1 MLISHPLSAEGK
13 YRIIRAVS
21 KYSIDCCLRLA
32 EARRSK
38 GMTQSALAKTAGC
51 MQSAVSM
58 FEKGDPAKLA
68 DSTVEKIAGILGVK
82 LEDGKP
88 KPAAEEQP
96 HFHVHGF
103 CPNCSC
109 PSNVPYAVDGRVI
122 FRPVREIASPSC
134 GPRCVE
140 CGEVLETCCPSCGA
154 PLNDGACCAACGAA
168 YVTAVVPDGAEA
180 ESWARARRAE
190 IRDIRELGRA

>member
-1 MLISHPLSAEGK
+1 MLISRPLSAEGK

-38 GMTQSALAKTAGC
+38 GMTQSALAKAAGC
-51 MQSAVSM
+51 KQSAVSM

-82 LEDGKP
+82 LEEGKP
-88 KPAAEEQP
+88 QPAAEEP
-96 HFHVHGF
+96 THVLVRGF

-122 FRPVREIASPSC
+122 FRPVREIASPGC

-154 PLNDGACCAACGAA
+154 PLNDGACCAACGSP
-168 YVTAVVPDGAEA
+168 YVTAVVPDGADA
-180 ESWARARRAE
+180 ESWARTRRAE
-190 IRDIRELGRA
+190 IRDIRELTRG

>member
-38 GMTQSALAKTAGC
+38 GMTQSALAKAAGC

-58 FEKGDPAKLA
+58 FEKGDPSKLA

-82 LEDGKP
+82 LADGKGGQP
-88 KPAAEEQP
+88 TPPA
-96 HFHVHGF
+96 HHSHLRGF

-109 PSNVPYAVDGRVI
+109 PSNVPFAVDGRVI
-122 FRPVREIASPSC
+122 FRPVREIASPDC
-134 GPRCVE
+134 GPRCAE
-140 CGEVLETCCPSCGA
+140 CGEVLETCCPACGA
-154 PLNDGACCAACGAA
+154 PLNEGACCAACGTP
-168 YVTAVVPDGAEA
+168 YVAAVVPNGADA
-180 ESWARARRAE
+180 ESWSRARRAE
-190 IRDIRELGRA
+190 IRDIRDLSRA